1 MALPQP
7 RSVKLDDDRTV
18 LVRPARARDA
28 RGWIDLL
35 TEVSKE
41 EPFILL
47 ESITTTR
54 REMARVFRYTA
65 WAHDSAAL
73 VAVTGDAELVVGQLT
88 AARNRNI
95 YFHIAELGMSV
106 SPEYRGKKVGFEL
119 MEGAKDWARAF
130 GVEKLCL
137 NVVPNNARAI
147 RFYEKVGFELEGRRA
162 RHAKLSYGYEDLL
175 EMSLWV

>member
-1 MALPQP
+1 VALPEP
-7 RSVKLDDDRTV
+7 RQVQLGDDRTV
-18 LVRPARARDA
+18 LIRPAHARDA
-28 RGWIDLL
+28 RGWIELL

-41 EPFILL
+41 DRFILL

-65 WAHDSAAL
+65 WARDSAAL
-73 VAVTGDAELVVGQLT
+73 VAVTSDVEQVVGQLT
-88 AARNRNI
+88 ATRNRNI
-95 YFHIAELGMSV
+95 YFHTAELGMSV
-106 SPEYRGKKVGFEL
+106 APEYRGKKVGVEL

-130 GVEKLCL
+130 GIEKLCL

-147 RFYEKVGFELEGRRA
+147 RFYEKVGFEIEGRRA